1 MAMAN
6 NIMTDQA
13 IVIKAIAYNQ
23 EVIDAFDR
31 LVEYSNTLEVQVG
44 CYEDFIDEIS
54 WEGAI
59 GVVDQQTVEALRGD
73 VAVAQRGVEDN
84 YGLLEIRQGTV
95 ETVQKQCVDIDLTPT
110 SRVSENIK
118 AFSKEI
124 KERIERL

>member
-1 MAMAN
+1 MAMDN

-54 WEGAI
+54 REGAI
-59 GVVDQQTVEALRGD
+59 GVLDQQTVEALRGD